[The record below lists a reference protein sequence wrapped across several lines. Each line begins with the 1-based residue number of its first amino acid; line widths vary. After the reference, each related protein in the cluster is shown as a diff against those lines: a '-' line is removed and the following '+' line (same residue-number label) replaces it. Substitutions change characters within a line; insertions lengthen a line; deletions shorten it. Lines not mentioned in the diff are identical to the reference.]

1 MQKNIKMR
9 KTTLFILTF
18 LTFIISLT
26 INAQV
31 NLDSGLV
38 AHYPFDGNGIDE
50 SDYENDVEE
59 ISGAILSTDRFENE
73 ESCYSF
79 DGFNDYMSITD
90 ADQIDFGS
98 SDEFTISLWVFA
110 PLTQENA
117 FGTVNDIISKWDSY
131 LSTSYSYTV
140 RLNNQ
145 NHDFPGTVTAARFDG
160 CGNISKIDSELQIND
175 SAWHHIV
182 FQRLNTNIIRLFVDC
197 SYEGSDVDDLVC
209 DATNDIDLLLGI
221 RSLGSYTR
229 AFTGAIDDLRIYNR
243 ALNLEEI
250 ELLCSFGFTS
260 DIEEISSISE
270 SKEASV
276 YPNPLYGNK
285 LHIETNSIVP
295 IERVLLIDYSGKTVA
310 EINNSVVPDLPNGMY
325 LVRIIFNDQSEM
337 SKKILITNK

>member
-1 MQKNIKMR
+1 MKKI
-9 KTTLFILTF
+9 TLCFLTF

-59 ISGAILSTDRFENE
+59 INGVILSTDRFENE

-79 DGFNDYMSITD
+79 DGFNDYIKISDNNI
-90 ADQIDFGS
+90 IDFGN

-110 PLTQENA
+110 PLNQESTI
-117 FGTVNDIISKWDSY
+117 GTVNDILSKWDAS
-131 LSTSYSYTV
+131 LSTSYSYTIRV
-140 RLNNQ
+140 NNQ
-145 NHDFPGTVTAARFDG
+145 NHSSPGTVTVARFDG
-160 CGNISKIDSELQIND
+160 CSNVSKIDSDIQIND
-175 SAWHHIV
+175 NDWHHII
-182 FQRLNTNIIRLFVDC
+182 FQRLSTNIIRLFIDC
-197 SYEGSDVDDLVC
+197 TYEGSDVDDLVC
-209 DATNDIDLLLGI
+209 DATNNLDVTLGLRTI
-221 RSLGSYTR
+221 SNFNGP
-229 AFTGAIDDLRIYNR
+229 FTGSIDDLRIYNR

-260 DIEEISSISE
+260 DIEEINNVSK
-270 SKEASV
+270 SKEATV

-285 LHIETNSIVP
+285 LSIETNSTIP
-295 IERVLLIDYSGKTVA
+295 IDKVLLVDFRGKTVA

-325 LVRIIFNDQSEM
+325 LVRIIFNDQSEI
-337 SKKILITNK
+337 SKKIMITNK